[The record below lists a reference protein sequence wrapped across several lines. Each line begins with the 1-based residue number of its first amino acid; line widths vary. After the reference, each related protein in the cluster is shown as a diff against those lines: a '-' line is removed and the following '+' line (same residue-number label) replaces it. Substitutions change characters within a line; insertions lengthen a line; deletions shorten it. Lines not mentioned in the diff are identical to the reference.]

1 MTAPSVRS
9 TRLDNGLTLIVETL
23 PEVQSTAFSL
33 WVPAGSAYDPVG
45 GSGTASVLC
54 DWMTRGAGNRDNRA
68 YSLALDSLGFQHQ
81 EQVSASQMSF
91 GGVCLPEKLNGA
103 LQLTGDMVRS
113 PQLVDEEFEPSISSI
128 MHELQAIEDEPRQKV
143 MLELVRRC
151 YPSPWNQPP
160 EGAAGDVESLT
171 PNVVRDH
178 FRRTICPQ
186 NAILGIA
193 GRVEFDDVIVGVQGA
208 FGEWQSPAAATLQAG
223 PRGERF
229 AHIEAESQQTQIGLA
244 FPAVAYRDPDY
255 YAAWAAVSVLSG
267 GMSSRLFTEVR
278 EKRGLVY
285 SVYATHSTL
294 RDSGAIL
301 CYAGTTNERAQETLD
316 VMLTELARLREGI
329 SPEELKRSQALA
341 KSALVMQQES
351 SSSRAGAIARDWYHL
366 GRVKT
371 LDEIQ
376 QRIAALTPEQVVDY
390 VTRYPLT
397 DPTIVTIGPNPL
409 KT

>member
-9 TRLDNGLTLIVETL
+9 TRLDNGLTVIVETL

-160 EGAAGDVESLT
+160 EGAVDDVESLT
-171 PNVVRDH
+171 PELVRAH

-193 GRVEFDDVIVGVQGA
+193 GRVQFDDVIVGVQGA
-208 FGEWQSPAAATLQAG
+208 FGEWSSPAAATLHAG